1 MLIARYTTKAS
12 GVVPIFNDGFTYTVN
27 ETVSNGIYT
36 VEISSN
42 SDFSVINFNKSK
54 DLLTVEYLKI
64 TNKVTELVRNG
75 VGMFESCTA
84 LTYVNTEGWDTSNIT
99 NIAYMFYGCTNLAQ
113 VNTINFTMTNKL
125 INADQAFYNCNKLTQ
140 LDLSGWDLSG
150 ISRIYAL
157 FYYCSSLS
165 VLNLSNW
172 KLNNATNVTSSTLL
186 NCTNLTQVFMK
197 NSDFNSVNKIIEIL
211 PTQNSGA
218 FIDVAG
224 VDDINQV
231 NITVAATKNWEVVN
245 ITGFLVAKYTT
256 DASGFLPTF
265 NDGYVYS
272 VNESLS
278 NGIYTVEIYA
288 ENDFES
294 CSFYNQ
300 KTDPLLTVEYLK
312 ITNKVTA
319 FNAGYYGM
327 FDTCKKL
334 TYVNTEGWDTS
345 NVTNMNYM
353 FYNCNKLAQIDV
365 SNWNIGN
372 VTSMQQIFYNCN
384 SLTQLDLSNW
394 NINNV
399 TSMYQSFSYCSS
411 LMSLNIDGWNMA
423 TVTNVG
429 YMLNGCSSLSEIF
442 MRNTDYNSVGKILTL
457 LPTRTAGNP
466 GVLDISGIDNI
477 TQIDESSANSKYWN
491 IINNTENPIP
501 NDFVLVAKYTSLYS
515 DLLPTFNT
523 GYQYRVNETY
533 ENGVYT
539 TEIYSADD
547 FSFFNLS
554 DATDLLTVEYLKVTN
569 NVTSFC
575 NNNSRGM
582 FDMCTAL
589 TYVNTEGWDT
599 SNVTDMTYMFYKC
612 QSLTSVDLSNFNTS
626 KVTNMYNMFYNC
638 NKLAQIDISNWN
650 IKESTYMS
658 SMFAYC
664 SSLVSINF
672 GDINLPHINNL
683 DKIIYMD
690 NALKEVTCNVS
701 SLAKIQSQLPLR
713 SSSNK
718 GTIICKDLGD
728 FDTYE
733 LKSKYWEVSSANEGG
748 VNPEPEGPVLIAR
761 YTASSNNV
769 FPTFNSGYQYTTEV
783 SINNDGTYTIEL
795 YSETDFT
802 YCTFQSLTTLLTVDY
817 LKVTNNVTA
826 FTNNNNYGMFDS
838 CSNLTSIN
846 TEGWDTSNVT
856 NMAYMFYNCSSL
868 SDINLN
874 NINTESIV
882 NMNYAFYNCTNLVSI
897 DISNWLVSNSTS
909 MNGLFY
915 YCTSLKTINM
925 GNLDIGNLANA
936 SGLFYN
942 CNAIKEVTCNVSTLG
957 KIQSQLPTRSE
968 GDEGT
973 IICEDL
979 GDFDTS
985 TLESKYWNIGGK
997 ILAILVARYT
1007 ANASGVVPTF
1017 NSGYQYT
1024 VDEVNNGD
1032 GTYTVTITSD
1042 SDFSNVNFKKKSK
1055 LLTVEYLKVTSNVTD
1070 MGYMFYNCS
1079 SLTQLDVSNWDTGN
1093 VKSMD
1098 YMFYNC
1104 ESLIQL
1110 NASIWDTSN
1119 VTKMNSMFT
1128 NCESLAELDVS
1139 NWNTGQ
1145 VTTMHYMFQNC
1156 SSLTQLD
1163 LGKWNTS
1170 QVTNIG
1176 SMFNQCSSLTQLD
1189 VSNWDTSKATT
1200 TSNMFS
1206 NCSSL
1211 KSIKMNN
1218 TIIIKLGKQL
1228 STRPQDD
1235 KGVIYCDKL
1244 DGIDTSSIED
1254 KNWKVVE
1261 LVARYTCNA
1270 SGVVPTFNSGYE
1282 YIVDEVSNGD
1292 GTYAVKIYAD
1302 NDFSN
1307 VSFENKSNLLTVEYL
1322 KVTNKVTSTAGMFY
1336 NCDSA
1341 TSLNLSDFD
1350 TSNVTEM
1357 WEMFCY
1363 CCSLET
1369 IIGIENWNTGKVTDL
1384 TYTFMCCESLTT
1396 LNLSGWN
1403 TSEITLLDG
1412 MFSDCTYLEELDI
1425 SNWDLSNADPNWL
1438 SAMFYISELDPE
1450 NDYWYNPDFKPYLKT
1465 IRCNNANTI
1474 SLIAPYLP
1482 DRSTCEEAGIII
1494 ITDNASEVNAEELV
1508 NLNWKVVE
1516 LIARYTCNASGVV
1529 PTFNSGYEYE
1539 VREVDNGDGTYTV
1552 KIYADE
1558 DFSSCSFKENK
1569 KLLTV
1574 EYLKVTSQVTNMH
1587 SIFYNC
1593 SKLTQLDVSNWD
1605 TSQVTI
1611 MRYMFYG
1618 CSSLTQLDVSNFNT
1632 SKVTDMYS
1640 MFNNCSSLTQ
1650 LDVSNWDTSN
1660 VVYMYNMF
1668 YKCSSLAQ
1676 LDVSNWDTSNV
1687 VYMNNM
1693 FYKCSSLNSIKT
1705 NNTNIIKL
1713 GQQLPA
1719 RPQDDKGVVYCDDLD
1734 GIDVSSIEAKNWN
1747 IISRMLVARYTCK
1760 VSGVVPAFNSGYQY
1774 TVDETNNDGIYT
1786 VEIYSYDDFSSCS
1799 FYGKSNL
1806 LTVEYLKVTSK
1817 VTSMMEMF
1825 HQCSKLTQ
1833 IDVSNWDTSQV
1844 TDMYQMFWY
1853 CSKLT
1858 QIDVSNWNTSNVT
1871 KMRYA
1876 FYNCESLT
1884 QLDVSNWDTS
1894 QVTDMYYMFYN
1905 CSFTQLDV
1913 SNWDTSQVTNM
1924 SAIFQ
1929 TCKSLTQLD
1938 LSNWDTSKVTSIFAM
1953 FRNCSKLTQLDVSNF
1968 DINNVTDMRNIFDD
1982 CSSLKSIKMNN
1993 TIIIKLGKQ
2002 LPTRPQDNKGT
2013 IYCDDLEGIDIS
2025 SIEAKNWNIIGRM
2038 LVAKYTCNAS
2048 GLVPTFNSG
2057 YQYTVEEVNN
2067 DGVYTVEIYS
2077 YDDFSS
2083 CSFKDKT
2090 QLLTVEYLKVTD
2102 NVTSMSSMFYNC
2114 NKLNQLDVS
2123 NWNTSKVTD
2132 MSNMF
2137 QNCKKITSLD
2147 VSKWDTGNVQLM
2159 TNMFDLCQSL
2169 QSLNLSDW
2177 NVSKVENMGAMFGSC
2192 YNLEELKIDNWNTS
2206 SLTNTGWMFNRLLKL
2221 KELNLSNWNVSKIT
2235 NMDYMFT
2242 DCIELKTLIL
2252 NGWNN
2257 IISNHS
2263 SIFAPYEY
2271 TGCSSLNYISMKN
2284 SDCNSV
2290 NKIIDSLL
2298 TRNATDSGILYIADV
2313 DDISQV
2319 NIELAKSK
2327 YWIVNNKMAMKPIT
2341 EKKSMKQIKHGN
2353 RGVKVIM
2360 PNNK

>member
-1024 VDEVNNGD
+1024 VDEVNN
-1032 GTYTVTITSD
+1032 
-1042 SDFSNVNFKKKSK
+1042 
-1055 LLTVEYLKVTSNVTD
+1055 
-1070 MGYMFYNCS
+1070 
-1079 SLTQLDVSNWDTGN
+1079 
-1093 VKSMD
+1093 
-1098 YMFYNC
+1098 
-1104 ESLIQL
+1104 
-1110 NASIWDTSN
+1110 
-1119 VTKMNSMFT
+1119 
-1128 NCESLAELDVS
+1128 
-1139 NWNTGQ
+1139 
-1145 VTTMHYMFQNC
+1145 
-1156 SSLTQLD
+1156 
-1163 LGKWNTS
+1163 
-1170 QVTNIG
+1170 
-1176 SMFNQCSSLTQLD
+1176 
-1189 VSNWDTSKATT
+1189 
-1200 TSNMFS
+1200 
-1206 NCSSL
+1206 
-1211 KSIKMNN
+1211 
-1218 TIIIKLGKQL
+1218 
-1228 STRPQDD
+1228 
-1235 KGVIYCDKL
+1235 
-1244 DGIDTSSIED
+1244 
-1254 KNWKVVE
+1254 
-1261 LVARYTCNA
+1261 
-1270 SGVVPTFNSGYE
+1270 
-1282 YIVDEVSNGD
+1282 
-1292 GTYAVKIYAD
+1292 
-1302 NDFSN
+1302 
-1307 VSFENKSNLLTVEYL
+1307 
-1322 KVTNKVTSTAGMFY
+1322 
-1336 NCDSA
+1336 
-1341 TSLNLSDFD
+1341 
-1350 TSNVTEM
+1350 
-1357 WEMFCY
+1357 
-1363 CCSLET
+1363 
-1369 IIGIENWNTGKVTDL
+1369 
-1384 TYTFMCCESLTT
+1384 
-1396 LNLSGWN
+1396 
-1403 TSEITLLDG
+1403 
-1412 MFSDCTYLEELDI
+1412 
-1425 SNWDLSNADPNWL
+1425 
-1438 SAMFYISELDPE
+1438 
-1450 NDYWYNPDFKPYLKT
+1450 
-1465 IRCNNANTI
+1465 
-1474 SLIAPYLP
+1474 
-1482 DRSTCEEAGIII
+1482 
-1494 ITDNASEVNAEELV
+1494 
-1508 NLNWKVVE
+1508 
-1516 LIARYTCNASGVV
+1516 
-1529 PTFNSGYEYE
+1529 
-1539 VREVDNGDGTYTV
+1539 
-1552 KIYADE
+1552 
-1558 DFSSCSFKENK
+1558 
-1569 KLLTV
+1569 
-1574 EYLKVTSQVTNMH
+1574 
-1587 SIFYNC
+1587 
-1593 SKLTQLDVSNWD
+1593 
-1605 TSQVTI
+1605 
-1611 MRYMFYG
+1611 
-1618 CSSLTQLDVSNFNT
+1618 
-1632 SKVTDMYS
+1632 
-1640 MFNNCSSLTQ
+1640 
-1650 LDVSNWDTSN
+1650 
-1660 VVYMYNMF
+1660 
-1668 YKCSSLAQ
+1668 
-1676 LDVSNWDTSNV
+1676 
-1687 VYMNNM
+1687 
-1693 FYKCSSLNSIKT
+1693 
-1705 NNTNIIKL
+1705 
-1713 GQQLPA
+1713 
-1719 RPQDDKGVVYCDDLD
+1719 
-1734 GIDVSSIEAKNWN
+1734 
-1747 IISRMLVARYTCK
+1747 
-1760 VSGVVPAFNSGYQY
+1760 
-1774 TVDETNNDGIYT
+1774 
-1786 VEIYSYDDFSSCS
+1786 
-1799 FYGKSNL
+1799 
-1806 LTVEYLKVTSK
+1806 
-1817 VTSMMEMF
+1817 
-1825 HQCSKLTQ
+1825 
-1833 IDVSNWDTSQV
+1833 
-1844 TDMYQMFWY
+1844 
-1853 CSKLT
+1853 
-1858 QIDVSNWNTSNVT
+1858 
-1871 KMRYA
+1871 
-1876 FYNCESLT
+1876 
-1884 QLDVSNWDTS
+1884 
-1894 QVTDMYYMFYN
+1894 
-1905 CSFTQLDV
+1905 
-1913 SNWDTSQVTNM
+1913 
-1924 SAIFQ
+1924 
-1929 TCKSLTQLD
+1929 
-1938 LSNWDTSKVTSIFAM
+1938 
-1953 FRNCSKLTQLDVSNF
+1953 
-1968 DINNVTDMRNIFDD
+1968 
-1982 CSSLKSIKMNN
+1982 
-1993 TIIIKLGKQ
+1993 
-2002 LPTRPQDNKGT
+2002 
-2013 IYCDDLEGIDIS
+2013 
-2025 SIEAKNWNIIGRM
+2025 
-2038 LVAKYTCNAS
+2038 
-2048 GLVPTFNSG
+2048 
-2057 YQYTVEEVNN
+2057 